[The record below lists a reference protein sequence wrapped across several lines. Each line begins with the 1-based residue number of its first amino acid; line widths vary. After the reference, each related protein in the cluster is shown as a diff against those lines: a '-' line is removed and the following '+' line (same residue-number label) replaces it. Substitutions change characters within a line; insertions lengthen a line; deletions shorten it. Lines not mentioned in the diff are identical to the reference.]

1 MANVERRIEGF
12 GYFSYDQAVYDELMR
27 LSKAELVE
35 RELEDTIYQRTAVR
49 GLKKAD
55 LAVLVAHRETARREW
70 DANRDQSVNE
80 AIDGAEVAT
89 RWLALPEQQRT
100 KSVVQTAID
109 YAGVPSPM
117 REYQSSQEALGVL
130 EAHLDETNRDDQPS
144 GDDHLSAQD
153 HRDGCECESCD
164 GFYAD
169 DQDFALGDVPEL
181 EYDDVDDQAPQR
193 VNVTTAEVE
202 ATSDADAD
210 AELLSFMRAVVEL
223 PNPVMPVTETD
234 VRALDGSAL
243 ATLVQ
248 SGTKLI
254 WGKLIAV
261 VNRRSSYIQGPLLAT
276 VEFPDGVRRLV
287 SADDILVSD
296 TFVAA

>member
-27 LSKAELVE
+27 LSKVELVE

-70 DANRDQSVNE
+70 DANRD
-80 AIDGAEVAT
+80 
-89 RWLALPEQQRT
+89 
-100 KSVVQTAID
+100 
-109 YAGVPSPM
+109 
-117 REYQSSQEALGVL
+117 
-130 EAHLDETNRDDQPS
+130 DQPS

-164 GFYAD
+164 EFYAD
-169 DQDFALGDVPEL
+169 DIE
-181 EYDDVDDQAPQR
+181 DQAPQQ

-223 PNPVMPVTETD
+223 PNPILPVTETD

-254 WGKLIAV
+254 WGKLITV

>member
-27 LSKAELVE
+27 LSKVELVE

-70 DANRDQSVNE
+70 DA
-80 AIDGAEVAT
+80 
-89 RWLALPEQQRT
+89 
-100 KSVVQTAID
+100 
-109 YAGVPSPM
+109 
-117 REYQSSQEALGVL
+117 
-130 EAHLDETNRDDQPS
+130 NRDDQPS

-193 VNVTTAEVE
+193 VNVTTAEIE
-202 ATSDADAD
+202 ATSGADAD

>member
-164 GFYAD
+164 EFYAD
-169 DQDFALGDVPEL
+169 DIE
-181 EYDDVDDQAPQR
+181 DQAPQQ

-223 PNPVMPVTETD
+223 PNPVLPVTETD

>member
-12 GYFSYDQAVYDELMR
+12 GHFSYDQAVYDELMR
-27 LSKAELVE
+27 LGKAELVE

-80 AIDGAEVAT
+80 AIDGAEVMS
-89 RWLALPEQQRT
+89 RWLALPENKREQ
-100 KSVVQTAID
+100 SVEWHRDNLAST
-109 YAGVPSPM
+109 PSPE
-117 REYQSSQEALGVL
+117 RHYQSAMEALAVL
-130 EAHLDETNRDDQPS
+130 NAQIATDTNRDDQPS

-169 DQDFALGDVPEL
+169 DIE
-181 EYDDVDDQAPQR
+181 DQAPQQ

-202 ATSDADAD
+202 ATGDADAD

-223 PNPVMPVTETD
+223 PNPVMPTTETD

-261 VNRRSSYIQGPLLAT
+261 VNRRTKYAAPLLAT

-287 SADDILVSD
+287 SADDILVGD